1 MIDTEQ
7 TSQAAFA
14 TLWKCLRSVRR
25 YAFRGLIF
33 TRNVDF
39 RVVNKEELSLETG
52 QEGGVDVAQTMPVT
66 PSIWRTRTRTSSNS
80 SLGDSKSGSSSHHA
94 SPTTGNNARKP
105 RLVSGLQANQ
115 EQVRVPPK
123 TRIEELSNTFYG
135 QLSERLSHLV
145 ATTQGSEPAGDI
157 SSMDSSSASD
167 EVNAL
172 LKMVQSLTSVLRLHG
187 IADILGVYVSMYIA
201 GAGAEGAQAR
211 EDRCERRRDS
221 VAAAR
226 EEHGVVEPHR
236 HEPRTCVATLHP
248 VFVS

>member
-39 RVVNKEELSLETG
+39 RVVNKEKLSLETG

-66 PSIWRTRTRTSSNS
+66 PSIWRTRTRSNSNS
-80 SLGDSKSGSSSHHA
+80 SLGDSKSGSSSSHHA
-94 SPTTGNNARKP
+94 STTTGNNAQKP

-123 TRIEELSNTFYG
+123 TRIEELSNTFYD
-135 QLSERLSHLV
+135 QLSGRLSHLV
-145 ATTQGSEPAGDI
+145 ATTQDSEPAGDI

-172 LKMVQSLTSVLRLHG
+172 LKMVRSLTSVLRLHD
-187 IADILGVYVSMYIA
+187 IADILDVYVSMYIA
-201 GAGAEGAQAR
+201 GAGAKGA
-211 EDRCERRRDS
+211 
-221 VAAAR
+221 
-226 EEHGVVEPHR
+226 
-236 HEPRTCVATLHP
+236 
-248 VFVS
+248 